1 MEESEGKIFLIIST
15 TPLIYVG
22 TLVDTNPVIGME
34 DMVQSK
40 VENSWSYT

>member
-1 MEESEGKIFLIIST
+1 MEKSEGRIFFIIST
-15 TPLIYVG
+15 TTLIYVG

-40 VENSWSYT
+40 VENFWSYT